1 MVRLEVTLV
10 TIVVVGLEVRLLVLR
25 LEVRL
30 EVRLV
35 TTVVVRLDVG

>member
-10 TIVVVGLEVRLLVLR
+10 TTVVVGLEVRLLVLR
-25 LEVRL
+25 LDVRS

-35 TTVVVRLDVG
+35 TDYLWWLG